1 MIFECFPKIYSVKG
15 EVCTREKFMQLIND
29 EEVVKGC
36 KKIAA
41 AADHDKQNE
50 LKKKYLPAITWVAS
64 YGGKT
69 RAAENAIPSG
79 LYMVDVDGI
88 EDPAKVWQEIEAKGV
103 KNLGIVCAHKTPS
116 TKGLRIVAV
125 NQEGF
130 ETVVQNQEWFYRQF
144 PNIAFDKVVKDM
156 ARGSYIVPF
165 SYIYYIDNDVFEKM
179 WPVYI
184 KEGGQSSD
192 DSSEE
197 SSQADSTPGTQD
209 LGTYEWHNLKWFVV
223 QKKSDLFGDKGE
235 LLTEE
240 DLKYQEL
247 DLRQIVLK
255 WFDLHGGQPQRGSR
269 NTTLFS
275 LFCSLRYICDFSQD
289 VMLAC
294 TPASILPRAEV
305 CELIKNAS
313 KRERI
318 VGVPK
323 DIREAIAALRD
334 LKKEIEDDE
343 HETVFSLLQS
353 PTDLLAVET
362 LPPVFKQFAQI
373 APPDFRKASVVA
385 LLPLLGTLGSRLRAV
400 YVDGVVQTPSF
411 QCEIEAPMASG
422 KSFARR
428 IYNNVMQKV
437 MEKDAVYREKEAA
450 YEEKVRLAKNQKE
463 QPEKESYPIRLLGSK
478 VSIAAL
484 LDRMAN
490 AHGLHLLSFDEEVRN
505 VLDSMRSGAYGD
517 IRALLRCAFDNAM
530 YGQDYKSDS
539 SSKRM
544 VAIFYN
550 TLHCGTPAE
559 YRKLYNN
566 AEDGTITRILFADI
580 PDQKFKKMPVFKEL
594 TYFQQKEID
603 KAIKRLSEV
612 SMIGETVQPAFELTG
627 FDFMREWAD
636 KWQEDMRQ
644 LAIRFN
650 DINLD
655 TYRRRAAV
663 VGFRAGMLAWFLFG
677 KDNDIN
683 RKRTCSFAQM
693 IAEQMVVTLM
703 QRFQVQEVSNVIAY
717 KYVWSRLEKE
727 FTLQDVESAAL
738 ATNCKA
744 PAKQIAYKWRQ
755 KNLIEKIDPKT
766 YKKLQR

>member
-1 MIFECFPKIYSVKG
+1 MIFDCFPLVNSAKG
-15 EVCTREKFMQLIND
+15 TVCTEEKFMQLIND
-29 EEVVKGC
+29 EKVIEWC

-41 AADHDKQNE
+41 EDDHDKQGE
-50 LKKKYLPAITWVAS
+50 MKKAHLPVITWQAS
-64 YGGKT
+64 YMGKS
-69 RAAENAIPSG
+69 RAIKNAVPSG
-79 LYMVDVDGI
+79 LYILDIDGI
-88 EDPAKVWQEIEAKGV
+88 EDPAKTWLMIDKFGLSQLGV
-103 KNLGIVCAHKTPS
+103 VAAHKTPS
-116 TKGLRIVAV
+116 THGLRIVAR
-125 NQEGF
+125 NQDGL
-130 ETVVQNQEWFYRQF
+130 ETIVQNQEWFASHF
-144 PNIAFDKVVKDM
+144 PDIKFDKCVKDL
-156 ARGSYIVPF
+156 ARSSFVVPF
-165 SYIYYIDNDVFEKM
+165 SYFYFIDNDVFEEM

-209 LGTYEWHNLKWFVV
+209 LGTYDWHNLKWFVV

-343 HETVFSLLQS
+343 QETVFSLLQS

-505 VLDSMRSGAYGD
+505 VLDSMRSGTYGD

-603 KAIKRLSEV
+603 KAVKRLSEV

-703 QRFQVQEVSNVIAY
+703 QRFQVQEVSNVIEY
-717 KYVWSRLEKE
+717 KYVWNKLNET
-727 FTLQDVESAAL
+727 FTMQDVEDAAI
-738 ATNCKA
+738 ACNSKA
-744 PAKQIAYKWRQ
+744 PARQIVYRWRQ